1 MRIAINCKI
10 DDGSMLGD
18 LAGTLTGP
26 ANLLLMAELLL
37 RFSLG

>member
-10 DDGSMLGD
+10 DDESMLGD

-26 ANLLLMAELLL
+26 GNLLMAELLL
-37 RFSLG
+37 RYSLG